1 MKLNELTSISSNK
14 SPKRVG
20 RGPGSGVGKTSGKGH
35 KGQKAR
41 SGGRVRPGF
50 EGGQMPIQ
58 QRLPKFGFT
67 SKASDYKCHIKLRDL
82 EKINEELIDIEL
94 LKTKKIISKKIKDVK
109 VKDVKV
115 VNGGEL
121 TKAIKLKGIKTSK
134 SVADLIIKLGGE
146 IN

>member
-1 MKLNELTSISSNK
+1 MCIRDS
-14 SPKRVG
+14 
-20 RGPGSGVGKTSGKGH
+20 
-35 KGQKAR
+35 
-41 SGGRVRPGF
+41 F

-67 SKASDYKCHIKLRDL
+67 SKVSEYKCHIKLRDL
-82 EKINEELIDIEL
+82 EKINEELIDIDL
-94 LKTKKIISKKIKDVK
+94 LKSKKIISKNI
-109 VKDVKV
+109 KDVKV

>member
-35 KGQKAR
+35 KGQAR

-67 SKASDYKCHIKLRDL
+67 SKASNYKCHIKLRDL
-82 EKINEELIDIEL
+82 EKINEELIDIDL
-94 LKTKKIISKKIKDVK
+94 LKTKRLFQKKI
-109 VKDVKV
+109 KDVKV

>member
-67 SKASDYKCHIKLRDL
+67 SKAYEYKCHIKLRDL

-109 VKDVKV
+109 V

>member
-20 RGPGSGVGKTSGKGH
+20 RGPGTGVVKTSGKGH

-109 VKDVKV
+109 V
-115 VNGGEL
+115 VNGSEL

>member
-20 RGPGSGVGKTSGKGH
+20 RGPGSGIGKTSGKGH

-82 EKINEELIDIEL
+82 EKINEELIDIDL
-94 LKTKKIISKKIKDVK
+94 LKTKKIISKKI
-109 VKDVKV
+109 KDVKV

>member
-82 EKINEELIDIEL
+82 EKINEDLIDIEL
-94 LKTKKIISKKIKDVK
+94 LKTKKIISKKI
-109 VKDVKV
+109 KDVKV

>member
-1 MKLNELTSISSNK
+1 MKLNELTPISSNK

-20 RGPGSGVGKTSGKGH
+20 RGAGSGIGKTSGKGH

-41 SGGRVRPGF
+41 SGGKVRPGF

-58 QRLPKFGFT
+58 QRLPKFGFS
-67 SKASDYKCHIKLRDL
+67 SKVSEYKCHIKLRDL
-82 EKINEELIDIEL
+82 EKINEELVDIDL
-94 LKTKKIISKKIKDVK
+94 LKSKKIISKNI
-109 VKDVKV
+109 KDVKV

>member
-14 SPKRVG
+14 PPKRVG

-82 EKINEELIDIEL
+82 EKINEDLIDIEL

-109 VKDVKV
+109 V

-121 TKAIKLKGIKTSK
+121 TKAIKLKESK
-134 SVADLIIKLGGE
+134 LKNLLQT
-146 IN
+146 

>member
-14 SPKRVG
+14 SPKGVG

-109 VKDVKV
+109 V

>member
-82 EKINEELIDIEL
+82 EKLNEELIDIEL
-94 LKTKKIISKKIKDVK
+94 LKTKKIISKKI
-109 VKDVKV
+109 KDVKV

>member
-1 MKLNELTSISSNK
+1 MKLNDLTSISSNK

-109 VKDVKV
+109 V

>member
-67 SKASDYKCHIKLRDL
+67 SKASAYKCHIKLRDL

-94 LKTKKIISKKIKDVK
+94 LKTKKIISKKIR
-109 VKDVKV
+109 DVKV

>member
-1 MKLNELTSISSNK
+1 MKLNQLTSISSNK

-67 SKASDYKCHIKLRDL
+67 SKASEYKCHIKLRDL

-109 VKDVKV
+109 V

>member
-94 LKTKKIISKKIKDVK
+94 LKSKKIISKKI
-109 VKDVKV
+109 KDVKV

>member
-82 EKINEELIDIEL
+82 EKINEELIDIDL

-109 VKDVKV
+109 V

-121 TKAIKLKGIKTSK
+121 TKAVKLKGIKTSK

>member
-109 VKDVKV
+109 V

-134 SVADLIIKLGGE
+134 SVADLIVKLGGE

>member
-1 MKLNELTSISSNK
+1 MKLNELTPISSNK

-20 RGPGSGVGKTSGKGH
+20 RGTGSGTGKTSGKGH

-41 SGGRVRPGF
+41 SGGKVRPGF

-67 SKASDYKCHIKLRDL
+67 SKVSEYKCHIKLRDL
-82 EKINEELIDIEL
+82 EKINEELIDIDL
-94 LKTKKIISKKIKDVK
+94 LKSKKIISKNI
-109 VKDVKV
+109 KDVKV

>member
-58 QRLPKFGFT
+58 QRLPKFWFT
-67 SKASDYKCHIKLRDL
+67 SKASYYKCHIKLRDL

-109 VKDVKV
+109 V

>member
-1 MKLNELTSISSNK
+1 MKLNDLTSISTNK

-82 EKINEELIDIEL
+82 EKINEELIDIDL
-94 LKTKKIISKKIKDVK
+94 LKTKKIISKKI
-109 VKDVKV
+109 KDVKV

>member
-82 EKINEELIDIEL
+82 EKINEELIDIDL

-109 VKDVKV
+109 V

-121 TKAIKLKGIKTSK
+121 TKAINLKGIKTSK

>member
-82 EKINEELIDIEL
+82 EKINEELFDIEL
-94 LKTKKIISKKIKDVK
+94 LKTKKIISKKI
-109 VKDVKV
+109 KDVKV

>member
-109 VKDVKV
+109 V

-134 SVADLIIKLGGE
+134 SVADLIIKLGVD

>member
-82 EKINEELIDIEL
+82 EKINEELIDVEL
-94 LKTKKIISKKIKDVK
+94 LKTKKIISKKI
-109 VKDVKV
+109 KDVKV

>member
-67 SKASDYKCHIKLRDL
+67 SKVSEYKCHIKLRDL

-109 VKDVKV
+109 V

>member
-94 LKTKKIISKKIKDVK
+94 LKTKKIISKKIKDVN
-109 VKDVKV
+109 V

>member
-109 VKDVKV
+109 V

>member
-1 MKLNELTSISSNK
+1 MKLNQLTSISSNK

-109 VKDVKV
+109 V

>member
-82 EKINEELIDIEL
+82 EKINEDLIDIEL
-94 LKTKKIISKKIKDVK
+94 LKTKKLLMAVNLLKQLSLRESKLQ
-109 VKDVKV
+109 
-115 VNGGEL
+115 NL
-121 TKAIKLKGIKTSK
+121 LQT
-134 SVADLIIKLGGE
+134 
-146 IN
+146 

>member
-1 MKLNELTSISSNK
+1 MKLNELTPMSSNK

-20 RGPGSGVGKTSGKGH
+20 RGTGSGTGKTSGKGH

-41 SGGRVRPGF
+41 SGGKVRPGF

-67 SKASDYKCHIKLRDL
+67 SKVSEYKCHIKLRDL
-82 EKINEELIDIEL
+82 EKINEELIDIDL
-94 LKTKKIISKKIKDVK
+94 LKSKKIISKNIKDVK
-109 VKDVKV
+109 VI
-115 VNGGEL
+115 NGGEL

>member
-82 EKINEELIDIEL
+82 EKINEELIDIDL
-94 LKTKKIISKKIKDVK
+94 LKTKKIISKKI
-109 VKDVKV
+109 KDVKV

-134 SVADLIIKLGGE
+134 SVTDLIIKLGGE

>member
-82 EKINEELIDIEL
+82 EKINEELIDIDL

-109 VKDVKV
+109 V
-115 VNGGEL
+115 VNGGDL